1 MSIKKTIAVLGA
13 CAMLCGMEAARAQVS
28 PTLKKIKET
37 NSVTLGVRDTSVPFS
52 YLDGEQQYRG
62 YSIDLCMKVVAA
74 IQKEL
79 GLSQLKVNLNP
90 VTSATRIPLMANG
103 TIDIECASTTN
114 NLDRQKQVSFAP
126 SHFLTASKFVAKKA
140 DHFAN
145 MEALRGKTVASVAGT
160 SNIVSLNQA
169 NVAKKLGM
177 TILAAK
183 DVPEGFL
190 MMETGRA
197 VAFVMDDI
205 QLSASIANS
214 KDPAA
219 YEINEDAFSKPEPYG
234 IMLRRNDPPFK
245 AMVDRAITKI
255 YASPDITAIYNK
267 WFMSPVAPKGVN
279 YNAPLSPALRNQFAH
294 PTDSANPDDY
304 KR

>member
-1 MSIKKTIAVLGA
+1 MRLAPL
-13 CAMLCGMEAARAQVS
+13 LLAALLAA
-28 PTLKKIKET
+28 PPAWAEDLTGTLQKLKET
-37 NSVTLGVRDTSVPFS
+37 NTIVMGFRETSVPFS
-52 YLDGEQQYRG
+52 YLDDQQKPVG
-62 YSIDLCMKVVAA
+62 YAIDICMKLVDA
-74 IQKEL
+74 IRTEMKMP
-79 GLSQLKVNLNP
+79 GLKLETMG
-90 VTSATRIPLMANG
+90 VTSSNRIPLMANG

-114 NLDRQKQVSFAP
+114 NADRQKQVSFAP
-126 SHFLTASKFVAKKA
+126 SHFLTASKFVSKKA

-169 NVAKKLGM
+169 NVARKLGM

-219 YEINEDAFSKPEPYG
+219 YEINDDAFSKPEPYG
-234 IMLRRNDPPFK
+234 IMLRRNDPQFK
-245 AMVDRAITKI
+245 AVVDRAIDKI
-255 YASPDITAIYNK
+255 YASPEIVTIYNK
-267 WFMSPVAPKGVN
+267 WFTSPIPPKGVN
-279 YNAPLSPALRNQFAH
+279 YNTPLSPALRNQFAN

-304 KR
+304 KS

>member
-1 MSIKKTIAVLGA
+1 MRLAPLLVPLLA
-13 CAMLCGMEAARAQVS
+13 AALLAAPARAEELTG
-28 PTLKKIKET
+28 TLQKLKET
-37 NSVTLGVRDTSVPFS
+37 NTIVMGFRETSVPFS
-52 YLDGEQQYRG
+52 YLDDQQKPVG
-62 YSIDLCMKVVAA
+62 FAIDICMKLVDA
-74 IQKEL
+74 IRAEMKMP
-79 GLSQLKVNLNP
+79 GLKLETMG
-90 VTSATRIPLMANG
+90 VTSSNRIPLMANG

-114 NLDRQKQVSFAP
+114 NPDRQKQVAFAP

-140 DHFAN
+140 DRFAD
-145 MEALRGKTVASVAGT
+145 MEGLRGKTVASVAGT

-205 QLSASIANS
+205 QLSAMIANS

-234 IMLRRNDPPFK
+234 IMLRRNDPQFK

-255 YASPDITAIYNK
+255 YASPDITAMYNK
-267 WFMSPVAPKGVN
+267 WFMSPVPPKGVN

-304 KR
+304 KS